1 VIDSSGNFWGTAG
14 YGGENNKGIV
24 WELSM
29 TGVYKDIHDF
39 GLLTITTSNG
49 SSGSDGFTPSTAPSI
64 DRNGNLFGTT
74 AFGGAKNIGILWEIT
89 AAGDYK
95 DLHDFGGT
103 VTLANGGHGPDGQEP
118 TTPVTVDSSG
128 DLFGVATLGG
138 PYRSQEFGDACGMV
152 YEFTSAGVYKD
163 LHDFGAT
170 ITNSQ
175 GQQAQDGAQPSCQVA
190 LDSSGN
196 VYGTTAYPF
205 LVQNI
210 WKITSTGA
218 YIDLYDFTTSIT
230 YPDGT
235 SGQAT
240 GFPWGAVALDKL
252 GNIYGASAR
261 GGEFY
266 GGNVWE
272 LLKGGSYIDLHEFG
286 GPVTYANGTTGT
298 DPVTPES
305 GATLDA
311 NGNVYGTAS
320 SGGEY
325 GTQLGQGGN
334 VWEITPVHGFSLAST
349 SMTGGTATMGTVTL
363 DGPAGAG
370 GATVALSSNS
380 TVATVQKTLTI
391 PAGSSSG
398 SFTIST
404 LPVSTVSRPT
414 ITAQAGPIVEKA
426 TLTLLPLLVSGVT
439 VSPNPVGG
447 GTTATGTVML
457 SGPAPPNGLVVT
469 FGSSNS
475 KIATGP
481 PSVTVPSGAT
491 SATFLIKTYS
501 VLNATTVTIRAVSGT
516 SSESTTVTV
525 EPSGISSLTIPSSLM
540 GGASGVGTI
549 TLNGPAPTGGLTVTF
564 GTTNSKVASAPSS
577 LTIPTGTTSAT
588 FTVKSYAVTA
598 ATTVTIRAVQ
608 GSSSQSAQITV
619 SP

>member
-1 VIDSSGNFWGTAG
+1 MALVPYYFFARKTLVTFLAFSSMLLASVRSIAQVPCPYADLHDFEGTITYSGGTTGPDGNGPSGSVMKDSAGNIYGTTGLGGAQGKGILWEITAAGVYKDLHDFGGTITYGDSASGADGEEPAGLVIDSSGNFWGTAG

-311 NGNVYGTAS
+311 NGNVCRR
-320 SGGEY
+320 
-325 GTQLGQGGN
+325 
-334 VWEITPVHGFSLAST
+334 
-349 SMTGGTATMGTVTL
+349 
-363 DGPAGAG
+363 
-370 GATVALSSNS
+370 SN
-380 TVATVQKTLTI
+380 
-391 PAGSSSG
+391 
-398 SFTIST
+398 
-404 LPVSTVSRPT
+404 RC
-414 ITAQAGPIVEKA
+414 
-426 TLTLLPLLVSGVT
+426 PL
-439 VSPNPVGG
+439 
-447 GTTATGTVML
+447 
-457 SGPAPPNGLVVT
+457 
-469 FGSSNS
+469 F
-475 KIATGP
+475 
-481 PSVTVPSGAT
+481 
-491 SATFLIKTYS
+491 
-501 VLNATTVTIRAVSGT
+501 
-516 SSESTTVTV
+516 E
-525 EPSGISSLTIPSSLM
+525 
-540 GGASGVGTI
+540 
-549 TLNGPAPTGGLTVTF
+549 
-564 GTTNSKVASAPSS
+564 
-577 LTIPTGTTSAT
+577 
-588 FTVKSYAVTA
+588 
-598 ATTVTIRAVQ
+598 
-608 GSSSQSAQITV
+608 
-619 SP
+619 